1 MNMKKVFALTVVVMF
16 PFTLFS
22 NAFASQK
29 TTSTHVNE
37 KIPGDITCREFIRM
51 NPKARA
57 PVIFWVINRNSDL
70 KEGSFVDWREVET
83 TMVPKMIKQCHQTP
97 QSTLAELIHTIK

>member
-1 MNMKKVFALTVVVMF
+1 MNIKRVFALTVVIMF

-22 NAFASQK
+22 DALASQK

-37 KIPGDITCREFIRM
+37 KIPGDMTCREFIRM
-51 NPKARA
+51 NPKAMA

-70 KEGSFVDWREVET
+70 KEGDFVDWREVET
-83 TMVPKMIKQCHQTP
+83 IMVPKMIKQCHQTP
-97 QSTLAELIHTIK
+97 KSTLAEFIHTIK

>member
-1 MNMKKVFALTVVVMF
+1 MNMKKVCALTVVVMF

-29 TTSTHVNE
+29 ATSTHVNE
-37 KIPGDITCREFIRM
+37 KIPGDMTCREFIRM